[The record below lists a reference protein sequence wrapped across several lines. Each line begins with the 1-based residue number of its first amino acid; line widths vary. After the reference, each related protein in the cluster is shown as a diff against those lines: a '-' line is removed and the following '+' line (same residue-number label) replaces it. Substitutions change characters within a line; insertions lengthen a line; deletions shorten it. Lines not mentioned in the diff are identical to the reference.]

1 MLNNKR
7 KYFLYTHLFF
17 KVLISKRNECIFEI
31 NLFSCYLNNVNF

>member
-17 KVLISKRNECIFEI
+17 QVLISKINDFIFEI
-31 NLFSCYLNNVNF
+31 KIYSLVI